1 MFSGEGRRDF
11 TKKNQGGNLRIT
23 PFGPLRCFEISKPSL
38 KISIVCI
45 IRQIHGPWS
54 DVLVLL
60 KDQIFPTFAI
70 TSLSLFMDIIQG
82 TALMST
88 PTYSPEIYLH
98 VRFQY
103 FINQCFP
110 LIP

>member
-1 MFSGEGRRDF
+1 MAFVYTCFEMFSGEGRRDF

-54 DVLVLL
+54 DVLVLR
-60 KDQIFPTFAI
+60 KDQIFPTFC
-70 TSLSLFMDIIQG
+70 F
-82 TALMST
+82 
-88 PTYSPEIYLH
+88 
-98 VRFQY
+98 Y
-103 FINQCFP
+103 FPFFVYGYYPRDCSDEHSHIFP
-110 LIP
+110 